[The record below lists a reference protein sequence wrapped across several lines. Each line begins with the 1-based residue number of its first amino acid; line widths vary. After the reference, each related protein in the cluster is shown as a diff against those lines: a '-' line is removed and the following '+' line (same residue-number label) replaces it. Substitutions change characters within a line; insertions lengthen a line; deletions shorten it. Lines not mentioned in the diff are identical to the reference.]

1 MLEFDIQLFYFLN
14 SVAGHFSFVDTAIV
28 FFAEMALPLLCLIGV
43 IALKPWRWP
52 AYAKAPAWYYS
63 KAKQGEYDLSS
74 RSLDEGWW
82 NYIVLFALTMTA
94 SWSTNALIGLLFFR
108 PRPYIDQSNVHLLVV
123 NTFGSKSFP
132 SDHTVL
138 AFAFAFSL
146 YLINKKFGYVALV
159 VAFLIG
165 MARIMAGVHYP
176 FDVLAAIGIG
186 CAWAW
191 FIGRFLK

>member
-1 MLEFDIQLFYFLN
+1 MLEFDIQLFYLFN

-43 IALKPWRWP
+43 IALKPWRW
-52 AYAKAPAWYYS
+52 
-63 KAKQGEYDLSS
+63 
-74 RSLDEGWW
+74 
-82 NYIVLFALTMTA
+82 NYIVFFALTMIA

-146 YLINKKFGYVALV
+146 YLINKKFGYMALV